1 MRNLSPNILN
11 IFNYLIN
18 LSYIKK
24 YPVSV
29 SQTNADLFTFRIK
42 YSLSNNT
49 GGSPSFGCVLINLT
63 RLVPHHKEALPTS
76 SKLWNSVLGQ
86 PPPPQWALSYSL
98 RLQYPLRKHLCAYAK
113 ALTSCT
119 RQSSTAEVHL
129 RSCSCIQHWAT
140 TILPLYPP
148 TVWILPLTDP
158 LRMAEFI
165 QERGREALT
174 YICIFLKLK
183 EP

>member
-1 MRNLSPNILN
+1 M
-11 IFNYLIN
+11 IN

-24 YPVSV
+24 YPVSG

-49 GGSPSFGCVLINLT
+49 GGSPSFGCVLTNLT
-63 RLVPHHKEALPTS
+63 RLVPHHKEAFPTS

-86 PPPPQWALSYSL
+86 PLPPQWALFYSL
-98 RLQYPLRKHLCAYAK
+98 RLQYPLSKHLRAYAK
-113 ALTSCT
+113 ALTSCA
-119 RQSSTAEVHL
+119 RQPSAAEVLL
-129 RSCSCIQHWAT
+129 RSCSCTQHWAT

-148 TVWILPLTDP
+148 TVWILPLNDP
-158 LRMAEFI
+158 LRMAELI
-165 QERGREALT
+165 QERGKETLT
-174 YICIFLKLK
+174 YICLFLKLK